1 MCMKVK
7 TGKHEKTKTK
17 GWKIFWYRQ
26 ENLKVTSKIGTEIQE
41 IFKRQLFQQ
50 KAKGTIQKGEA
61 GKNTQLE
68 VRSTMIAR
76 NIKERK

>member
-1 MCMKVK
+1 MKK
-7 TGKHEKTKTK
+7 AKTK
-17 GWKIFWYRQ
+17 GWKIFWYQQ
-26 ENLKVTSKIGTEIQE
+26 ENLKVISKIGTEIQE

>member
-1 MCMKVK
+1 MKK
-7 TGKHEKTKTK
+7 AKTK
-17 GWKIFWYRQ
+17 GWKIFWYWQ
-26 ENLKVTSKIGTEIQE
+26 ENLKVISKIGTEIQE

-68 VRSTMIAR
+68 VRSNMIAR